1 MIHRTCSMEKSTML
15 IFENSMLENF
25 DKLGLRYNWFC
36 LMLTRNIPY
45 KYFKSFVE
53 VFCIYIIYN

>member
-1 MIHRTCSMEKSTML
+1 
-15 IFENSMLENF
+15 MLENF

-53 VFCIYIIYN
+53 VFFIYIIYN